1 MGFQLFIRICTINMS
16 TTVEKSAK
24 PKKATKTT
32 TKKADTASAHPPS
45 STMVVKAIEDLKEK
59 KGSSLAA
66 IKKYIGANYKVD
78 LNQMNVFIRK
88 ALKSGIEKKTL
99 VASSGMSGR
108 FKLAKQRASQSQRRW
123 QRRQPL
129 RRKRQRNQL
138 QRRQHPKRL
147 KKQSRRKQPTQRN
160 QWQRKRR
167 KSLLQKR
174 LRQRKNSD
182 QKLIFTGPFQ
192 DH

>member
-1 MGFQLFIRICTINMS
+1 MGQLFIRICTINMS

-24 PKKATKTT
+24 PKKATKST

-108 FKLAKQRASQSQRRW
+108 FKLAKTES
-123 QRRQPL
+123 
-129 RRKRQRNQL
+129 K
-138 QRRQHPKRL
+138 PKP
-147 KKQSRRKQPTQRN
+147 KKKAKKPAAKKATP
-160 QWQRKRR
+160 KKAEKT
-167 KSLLQKR
+167 KSTKTA
-174 LRQRKNSD
+174 KP
-182 QKLIFTGPFQ
+182 KKPVAKKATKKPATKKAAPKKK
-192 DH
+192 

>member
-32 TKKADTASAHPPS
+32 TKKADTAHPPS

-108 FKLAKQRASQSQRRW
+108 FKLAKTES
-123 QRRQPL
+123 
-129 RRKRQRNQL
+129 K
-138 QRRQHPKRL
+138 PKP
-147 KKQSRRKQPTQRN
+147 KKVAK
-160 QWQRKRR
+160 KA
-167 KSLLQKR
+167 
-174 LRQRKNSD
+174 
-182 QKLIFTGPFQ
+182 
-192 DH
+192 

>member
-108 FKLAKQRASQSQRRW
+108 FKLAKTES
-123 QRRQPL
+123 
-129 RRKRQRNQL
+129 K
-138 QRRQHPKRL
+138 PKP
-147 KKQSRRKQPTQRN
+147 KKVAKATPSKKKAKKPAAKKATP
-160 QWQRKRR
+160 KKAEKT
-167 KSLLQKR
+167 KSTKTA
-174 LRQRKNSD
+174 KP
-182 QKLIFTGPFQ
+182 KKPVAKKATKKPATKKAAPKKK
-192 DH
+192 

>member
-16 TTVEKSAK
+16 TTVGKSAK
-24 PKKATKTT
+24 PKKATKTA

-108 FKLAKQRASQSQRRW
+108 FKLAKTES
-123 QRRQPL
+123 
-129 RRKRQRNQL
+129 K
-138 QRRQHPKRL
+138 PKP
-147 KKQSRRKQPTQRN
+147 KKIAKKATPSKKKAKKPAAKKATPKKAEKTKSSAKTKTAKPKKPEAKKPT
-160 QWQRKRR
+160 K
-167 KSLLQKR
+167 KPATK
-174 LRQRKNSD
+174 KAAP
-182 QKLIFTGPFQ
+182 KKK
-192 DH
+192 

>member
-88 ALKSGIEKKTL
+88 ALKSGIEEKTL

-108 FKLAKQRASQSQRRW
+108 FKLAKTES
-123 QRRQPL
+123 
-129 RRKRQRNQL
+129 K
-138 QRRQHPKRL
+138 PKP
-147 KKQSRRKQPTQRN
+147 KKVAKKAKKPAAKKATP
-160 QWQRKRR
+160 KKAEKT
-167 KSLLQKR
+167 KSTKTP
-174 LRQRKNSD
+174 KP
-182 QKLIFTGPFQ
+182 KKPVAKKATKKPATKKAAPKKK
-192 DH
+192 

>member
-1 MGFQLFIRICTINMS
+1 MGQLFIRICTINMS

-32 TKKADTASAHPPS
+32 KKGDTASAHPPS

-66 IKKYIGANYKVD
+66 IKEYIGANYKVD

-108 FKLAKQRASQSQRRW
+108 FKLARTESK
-123 QRRQPL
+123 
-129 RRKRQRNQL
+129 
-138 QRRQHPKRL
+138 PKP
-147 KKQSRRKQPTQRN
+147 KKVAKKATPSKKKAKKPAAKKATP
-160 QWQRKRR
+160 KKAEKT
-167 KSLLQKR
+167 KSTKTA
-174 LRQRKNSD
+174 KP
-182 QKLIFTGPFQ
+182 KKPVAKKATKKPATKKAAPKKK
-192 DH
+192 

>member
-1 MGFQLFIRICTINMS
+1 MGQLFIRICTINMS

-24 PKKATKTT
+24 PKKATKST

-108 FKLAKQRASQSQRRW
+108 FKLAKTES
-123 QRRQPL
+123 
-129 RRKRQRNQL
+129 K
-138 QRRQHPKRL
+138 PKP
-147 KKQSRRKQPTQRN
+147 KKPAAKKATPKKAEKT
-160 QWQRKRR
+160 
-167 KSLLQKR
+167 KSTKTA
-174 LRQRKNSD
+174 KP
-182 QKLIFTGPFQ
+182 KKPVAKKATKKPATKKAAPKKK
-192 DH
+192 

>member
-24 PKKATKTT
+24 PKKATKT

-108 FKLAKQRASQSQRRW
+108 FKLAKTES
-123 QRRQPL
+123 
-129 RRKRQRNQL
+129 K
-138 QRRQHPKRL
+138 PKP
-147 KKQSRRKQPTQRN
+147 KKVAKKATPSKKKAKKPAAKKATP
-160 QWQRKRR
+160 KKAEKT
-167 KSLLQKR
+167 KSTKTVKPKKPVAKKATKKPATKR

>member
-1 MGFQLFIRICTINMS
+1 MGFFQVFIRICTINMS

-59 KGSSLAA
+59 KGSSLVA

-108 FKLAKQRASQSQRRW
+108 FKLAKTES
-123 QRRQPL
+123 
-129 RRKRQRNQL
+129 K
-138 QRRQHPKRL
+138 PKP
-147 KKQSRRKQPTQRN
+147 KKAAKKATPKKAEKT
-160 QWQRKRR
+160 
-167 KSLLQKR
+167 KSTKTA
-174 LRQRKNSD
+174 KPKKPVAKKATKKPATKKAAPKKKIVIKS
-182 QKLIFTGPFQ
+182 
-192 DH
+192 

>member
-1 MGFQLFIRICTINMS
+1 MGFFQLFIRICTINMS

-108 FKLAKQRASQSQRRW
+108 FKLAKTES
-123 QRRQPL
+123 
-129 RRKRQRNQL
+129 K
-138 QRRQHPKRL
+138 PKP
-147 KKQSRRKQPTQRN
+147 KKATPSKKKAKKPAAKKATP
-160 QWQRKRR
+160 KKAEKT
-167 KSLLQKR
+167 KSTKTA
-174 LRQRKNSD
+174 KP
-182 QKLIFTGPFQ
+182 KKPVAKKATKKPATKKAAPKKK
-192 DH
+192 

>member
-24 PKKATKTT
+24 PKKATKT

-78 LNQMNVFIRK
+78 LNQMNVFIQSFEVRNREENACGLLWNVWK
-88 ALKSGIEKKTL
+88 IQ
-99 VASSGMSGR
+99 AS
-108 FKLAKQRASQSQRRW
+108 
-123 QRRQPL
+123 
-129 RRKRQRNQL
+129 
-138 QRRQHPKRL
+138 
-147 KKQSRRKQPTQRN
+147 
-160 QWQRKRR
+160 
-167 KSLLQKR
+167 
-174 LRQRKNSD
+174 
-182 QKLIFTGPFQ
+182 
-192 DH
+192 

>member
-108 FKLAKQRASQSQRRW
+108 FKLAKTES
-123 QRRQPL
+123 
-129 RRKRQRNQL
+129 K
-138 QRRQHPKRL
+138 PKP
-147 KKQSRRKQPTQRN
+147 KKVAAKKATPKKAEKT
-160 QWQRKRR
+160 
-167 KSLLQKR
+167 KSTKTA
-174 LRQRKNSD
+174 KP
-182 QKLIFTGPFQ
+182 KKPVAKKATKKPATKKAAPKKK
-192 DH
+192 

>member
-24 PKKATKTT
+24 PKKATKST

-108 FKLAKQRASQSQRRW
+108 FKLAKTES
-123 QRRQPL
+123 
-129 RRKRQRNQL
+129 K
-138 QRRQHPKRL
+138 PKP
-147 KKQSRRKQPTQRN
+147 KKEAKKPAAKKATP
-160 QWQRKRR
+160 KKAEKT
-167 KSLLQKR
+167 KSTKTA
-174 LRQRKNSD
+174 KP
-182 QKLIFTGPFQ
+182 KKPVAKKATKKPATKKAAPKKK
-192 DH
+192 

>member
-32 TKKADTASAHPPS
+32 KKDDTASAHPPS

-108 FKLAKQRASQSQRRW
+108 FKLAKTESKQKAKK
-123 QRRQPL
+123 PAA
-129 RRKRQRNQL
+129 KKAT
-138 QRRQHPKRL
+138 PKKAGKTKSTKTAKP
-147 KKQSRRKQPTQRN
+147 KKPVAKKATKKPAT
-160 QWQRKRR
+160 K
-167 KSLLQKR
+167 KAAPK
-174 LRQRKNSD
+174 K
-182 QKLIFTGPFQ
+182 K
-192 DH
+192 

>member
-32 TKKADTASAHPPS
+32 KKADTASAHPPS
-45 STMVVKAIEDLKEK
+45 STTVVKAIEDLKEK
-59 KGSSLAA
+59 QGSSLAA

-108 FKLAKQRASQSQRRW
+108 FKLAKTESKPTA
-123 QRRQPL
+123 
-129 RRKRQRNQL
+129 KKAT
-138 QRRQHPKRL
+138 PKKAEKTKSTKTAKP
-147 KKQSRRKQPTQRN
+147 KKPVAKKATKKPAT
-160 QWQRKRR
+160 K
-167 KSLLQKR
+167 KAAPK
-174 LRQRKNSD
+174 K
-182 QKLIFTGPFQ
+182 K
-192 DH
+192 

>member
-24 PKKATKTT
+24 PKKATKTA

-108 FKLAKQRASQSQRRW
+108 FKLAKTES
-123 QRRQPL
+123 
-129 RRKRQRNQL
+129 KKK
-138 QRRQHPKRL
+138 PKKPAA
-147 KKQSRRKQPTQRN
+147 KKATPKKAEKT
-160 QWQRKRR
+160 
-167 KSLLQKR
+167 KSTKTA
-174 LRQRKNSD
+174 KP
-182 QKLIFTGPFQ
+182 KKPVAKKATKKPATKKAVPKKK
-192 DH
+192 

>member
-24 PKKATKTT
+24 TK
-32 TKKADTASAHPPS
+32 KKADTASAHPPS

-108 FKLAKQRASQSQRRW
+108 FKLA
-123 QRRQPL
+123 
-129 RRKRQRNQL
+129 
-138 QRRQHPKRL
+138 
-147 KKQSRRKQPTQRN
+147 
-160 QWQRKRR
+160 
-167 KSLLQKR
+167 
-174 LRQRKNSD
+174 
-182 QKLIFTGPFQ
+182 
-192 DH
+192 

>member
-108 FKLAKQRASQSQRRW
+108 FKVAKTESKPKPKKVAKKATPSKKKAKKPAAKKATPKKAEKNEVDENSQTKETSGKESDEK
-123 QRRQPL
+123 PAT
-129 RRKRQRNQL
+129 KKAA
-138 QRRQHPKRL
+138 PK
-147 KKQSRRKQPTQRN
+147 KK
-160 QWQRKRR
+160 
-167 KSLLQKR
+167 
-174 LRQRKNSD
+174 
-182 QKLIFTGPFQ
+182 
-192 DH
+192 

>member
-24 PKKATKTT
+24 PKKATKT

-99 VASSGMSGR
+99 VASSGMSGG
-108 FKLAKQRASQSQRRW
+108 FKLAKTES
-123 QRRQPL
+123 
-129 RRKRQRNQL
+129 K
-138 QRRQHPKRL
+138 PKP
-147 KKQSRRKQPTQRN
+147 KKVAKKATPSKKKAKKPAAKKATPKKAEKTKSSAKTKTAKPKKPVAKKPT
-160 QWQRKRR
+160 K
-167 KSLLQKR
+167 KPATK
-174 LRQRKNSD
+174 KAAP
-182 QKLIFTGPFQ
+182 KKK
-192 DH
+192 

>member
-59 KGSSLAA
+59 KGSSMGA

-108 FKLAKQRASQSQRRW
+108 FKLAKTES
-123 QRRQPL
+123 
-129 RRKRQRNQL
+129 K
-138 QRRQHPKRL
+138 PKP
-147 KKQSRRKQPTQRN
+147 KKATPSKKKAKKPAAKKATP
-160 QWQRKRR
+160 KKAEKT
-167 KSLLQKR
+167 KSTKTA
-174 LRQRKNSD
+174 KP
-182 QKLIFTGPFQ
+182 KKPVAKKATKKPATKKAAPKKK
-192 DH
+192 

>member
-24 PKKATKTT
+24 PKKATKNT

-108 FKLAKQRASQSQRRW
+108 FKLAKTES
-123 QRRQPL
+123 
-129 RRKRQRNQL
+129 K
-138 QRRQHPKRL
+138 PKKVA
-147 KKQSRRKQPTQRN
+147 KKATPSKKKAKKPAAKKATP
-160 QWQRKRR
+160 KKAEKT
-167 KSLLQKR
+167 KSTKTA
-174 LRQRKNSD
+174 KP
-182 QKLIFTGPFQ
+182 KKPVAKKATKKPATKKAAPKKK
-192 DH
+192 

>member
-24 PKKATKTT
+24 PKKATKIT

-108 FKLAKQRASQSQRRW
+108 FKLAKTES
-123 QRRQPL
+123 
-129 RRKRQRNQL
+129 K
-138 QRRQHPKRL
+138 PKP
-147 KKQSRRKQPTQRN
+147 KKVAKKATPSKKKAKKPAAAAKKATP
-160 QWQRKRR
+160 KKAEKT
-167 KSLLQKR
+167 KSTKTA
-174 LRQRKNSD
+174 KP
-182 QKLIFTGPFQ
+182 KKPVAKKATKKPATKKAAPKKK
-192 DH
+192 

>member
-45 STMVVKAIEDLKEK
+45 STIVVK
-59 KGSSLAA
+59 A

-88 ALKSGIEKKTL
+88 ALKSGMEKKTL

-108 FKLAKQRASQSQRRW
+108 FKLAKTES
-123 QRRQPL
+123 
-129 RRKRQRNQL
+129 K
-138 QRRQHPKRL
+138 PKP
-147 KKQSRRKQPTQRN
+147 KKVAKKATPSKKKAKKPAAKKATP
-160 QWQRKRR
+160 K
-167 KSLLQKR
+167 
-174 LRQRKNSD
+174 
-182 QKLIFTGPFQ
+182 
-192 DH
+192 

>member
-1 MGFQLFIRICTINMS
+1 MGSQLFIKSVTINMS
-16 TTVEKSAK
+16 ANVEKSAK
-24 PKKATKTT
+24 PKKAKTT
-32 TKKADTASAHPPS
+32 TKKVDASAHPPS

-108 FKLAKQRASQSQRRW
+108 FKLAKTES
-123 QRRQPL
+123 
-129 RRKRQRNQL
+129 K
-138 QRRQHPKRL
+138 PKP
-147 KKQSRRKQPTQRN
+147 KKVAKKATPSKKKAKKPAAKKATP
-160 QWQRKRR
+160 KKAEKT
-167 KSLLQKR
+167 KSSAKT
-174 LRQRKNSD
+174 KP
-182 QKLIFTGPFQ
+182 KKPVAKKATKKPATKKAAPKKK
-192 DH
+192 

>member
-32 TKKADTASAHPPS
+32 TKKGDTASAHPPS

-108 FKLAKQRASQSQRRW
+108 FKLAKTE
-123 QRRQPL
+123 
-129 RRKRQRNQL
+129 KK
-138 QRRQHPKRL
+138 PKKPAA
-147 KKQSRRKQPTQRN
+147 KKATPKKAEKT
-160 QWQRKRR
+160 
-167 KSLLQKR
+167 KSTKTA
-174 LRQRKNSD
+174 KPKKPVAKKATKKPATKKAAPKKKIVIKS
-182 QKLIFTGPFQ
+182 
-192 DH
+192 